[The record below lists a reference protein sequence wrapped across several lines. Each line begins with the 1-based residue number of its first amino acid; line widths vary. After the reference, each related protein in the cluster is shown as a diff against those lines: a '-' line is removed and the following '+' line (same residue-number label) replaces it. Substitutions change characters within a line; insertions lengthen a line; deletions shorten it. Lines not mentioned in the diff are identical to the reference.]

1 MSRSL
6 LPLHTYLAWDPNI
19 LLNSSVM
26 CEGDNL
32 FGPWISRSFGWR
44 YAGCREDEEKGRKGK
59 KREKVNFSLTDTICI
74 IRCKQI
80 MFQPSIKIV

>member
-6 LPLHTYLAWDPNI
+6 LPLHNYLAWDPNI

-59 KREKVNFSLTDTICI
+59 KRKG
-74 IRCKQI
+74 
-80 MFQPSIKIV
+80 